1 MSLLV
6 VRESGGTGLS
16 LDGLVDGRLATLDLF
31 LEDCPHV
38 IPLLFDFF
46 LLLGVL
52 HLHDEPLVL
61 FEVNAV
67 KGHERGDPNG
77 ETGSEL
83 SVLEVV
89 LENRITRVLHQVQV
103 LEVWARCGDLV
114 ESLGLVSQLVVGNR
128 NDLERW

>member
-67 KGHERGDPNG
+67 KSHERGDPNG

-103 LEVWARCGDLV
+103 LDVRAL
-114 ESLGLVSQLVVGNR
+114 LA
-128 NDLERW
+128 